1 MATRE
6 FIALLAVDEETASRY
21 DEANGF
27 EETSPLDFL
36 EREFG
41 WLETSGVSLT
51 ECALVDGDDLW
62 ECYLRYLT
70 QWAIDHWDDKCKG
83 MSPACYDEWVGWR
96 EDEVSYG
103 CEESLR

>member
-51 ECALVDGDDLW
+51 DCVLVDDDDLW

-70 QWAIDHWDDKCKG
+70 GRFLRHARKTQFKG
-83 MSPACYDEWVGWR
+83 
-96 EDEVSYG
+96 
-103 CEESLR
+103 